1 MDEHKRL
8 SKRSLI
14 IIVVAIV
21 VATNFLTYTLITT
34 FGISLGGK
42 SVIVVSDSYTAK
54 KVDKLLY
61 LYKELN
67 DNYLQP
73 LDTDNLWESAYKG
86 LFEGAD
92 DQYTVYMD
100 KATYDEY
107 KQEVT
112 GKYAGIGVRIVQGED
127 KLVTVIGVFKNSP
140 AEKAGMQIGD
150 KIIAIDD
157 KDATS
162 ITVDQAA
169 SYMRGEAGTTVAV
182 TVLRGDKQV
191 SMTLTRAELS
201 VESVTG
207 EILDNNI
214 GYINISEFSSNVST
228 QFNTVLNGQLKKGI
242 TSLIIDLRN
251 NPGGDV
257 GETLAIADR
266 ILPSAMIIYT
276 QDRMGKKQ
284 EYSST
289 ASQSLNIPVVVLI
302 NEYSASASEILAA
315 ALKDNNAATLIGT
328 KSYGKGIIQS
338 LQGMSD
344 GSGYKITIEQYFS
357 PNGDTIHKVGVEP
370 NTVVELS
377 KNVTYK
383 YGKIT
388 QGQDTQLNAAVK
400 YLETKK

>member
-1 MDEHKRL
+1 MNEHKRL
-8 SKRSLI
+8 TKRALI
-14 IIVVAIV
+14 IIVAVIV
-21 VATNFLTYTLITT
+21 IATNFLTYTLITT
-34 FGISLGGK
+34 FGISFGGK
-42 SVIVVSDSYTAK
+42 SVIVVNDSYTAK

-73 LDTDNLWESAYKG
+73 LDKDNLWESAYKG

-127 KLVTVIGVFKNSP
+127 KLVTVIGVFKDSP
-140 AEKAGMQIGD
+140 AEKAGMQVGD
-150 KIIAIDD
+150 KIISIDD

-169 SYMRGEAGTTVAV
+169 SYMRGDAGTDVNV
-182 TVLRGDKQV
+182 TVLRGAKQV
-191 SMTLTRAELS
+191 SMTLTRAELN

-214 GYINISEFSSNVST
+214 GYINISEFSSNVSS
-228 QFNTVLNGQLKKGI
+228 QFNIMLNEQLKKGI

-257 GETLAIADR
+257 NETLQIADR
-266 ILPSAMIIYT
+266 ILPSALIIYT
-276 QDRMGKKQ
+276 EDNVGKKQ
-284 EYSST
+284 EYRSAAT
-289 ASQSLNIPVVVLI
+289 QSLNIPVVVLI

-370 NTVVELS
+370 NMVVQLP

-388 QGQDTQLNAAVK
+388 QGQDTQLNAAIK

>member
-1 MDEHKRL
+1 MDGHKKL
-8 SKRSLI
+8 SKRAI
-14 IIVVAIV
+14 IIIIAIILV
-21 VATNFLTYTLITT
+21 TNFLTYTLITT
-34 FGISLGGK
+34 FGLSFGGK
-42 SVIVVSDSYTAK
+42 SVIVVKDSYAAQ
-54 KVDKLLY
+54 KVNKLLY
-61 LYKELN
+61 LYNELN
-67 DNYLQP
+67 DNYLEP
-73 LDTDNLWESAYKG
+73 LDKDALWESVYKG
-86 LFEGAD
+86 LFEGAAD
-92 DQYTVYMD
+92 DYTVYMD
-100 KATYDEY
+100 KETYDEY

-112 GKYAGIGVRIVQGED
+112 GKYAGIGVRIVQGDD
-127 KLVTVIGVFKNSP
+127 KLVTVIGVFKDSP

-169 SYMRGEAGTTVAV
+169 SYMRGDAGTMVKV
-182 TVLRGDKQV
+182 TVSRNNKQV
-191 SMTLTRAELS
+191 SMTLTRADLN

-207 EILDNNI
+207 SILENNI
-214 GYINISEFSSNVST
+214 GYINISEFSSDVSR
-228 QFNTVLNGQLKKGI
+228 QFNSVINEQLKKGI

-257 GETLAIADR
+257 NETLSIADR
-266 ILPSAMIIYT
+266 ILPSALIIYT
-276 QDRMGKKQ
+276 EDRMGKKQ

-289 ASQSLNIPVVVLI
+289 ATQSLNIPIIVLI

-357 PNGDTIHKVGVEP
+357 PNGDTIHKVGIEP
-370 NTVVELS
+370 NMVVNLP

-388 QGQDTQLNAAVK
+388 DGQDTQLAAAIK

>member
-1 MDEHKRL
+1 MDGHKKF
-8 SKRSLI
+8 SKRALI
-14 IIVVAIV
+14 IIIAIILV
-21 VATNFLTYTLITT
+21 TNFLTYTLITT
-34 FGISLGGK
+34 FGLSFGGK
-42 SVIVVSDSYTAK
+42 SVIVVKDSYAAQ
-54 KVDKLLY
+54 KVNKLLY
-61 LYKELN
+61 LYNELN
-67 DNYLQP
+67 DNYLEP
-73 LDTDNLWESAYKG
+73 LDKDALWEGVYKG
-86 LFEGAD
+86 LFEGAAD
-92 DQYTVYMD
+92 DYTVYMD
-100 KATYDEY
+100 KETYDEY

-112 GKYAGIGVRIVQGED
+112 GKYAGIGVRIVQGDD
-127 KLVTVIGVFKNSP
+127 KLVTVIGVFKDSP

-169 SYMRGEAGTTVAV
+169 SYMRGDAGTMVKV
-182 TVLRGDKQV
+182 TVSRNNKQV
-191 SMTLTRAELS
+191 SMTLTRADLN

-207 EILDNNI
+207 SILENNI
-214 GYINISEFSSNVST
+214 GYINISEFSSDVSS
-228 QFNTVLNGQLKKGI
+228 QFNSMINEQLKKGI

-257 GETLAIADR
+257 NETLSIADR
-266 ILPSAMIIYT
+266 ILPSALIIYT
-276 QDRMGKKQ
+276 EDRMGKKQ

-289 ASQSLNIPVVVLI
+289 ATQSLNIPIIVLI

-338 LQGMSD
+338 LHGMSD

-357 PNGDTIHKVGVEP
+357 PNGDTIHKVGIEP
-370 NTVVELS
+370 NMVVNLP

-388 QGQDTQLNAAVK
+388 EGQDTQLAAAIK
-400 YLETKK
+400 YLENKK

>member
-14 IIVVAIV
+14 VIVVAIV
-21 VATNFLTYTLITT
+21 VATNLLTYTLITT
-34 FGISLGGK
+34 FGISFGGK

-112 GKYAGIGVRIVQGED
+112 GKYAGIGVRIVQGDD
-127 KLVTVIGVFKNSP
+127 KLVTVISVFKNSP

-169 SYMRGEAGTTVAV
+169 SYMRGDAGTTVNV
-182 TVLRGDKQV
+182 TVLRATKQV

-207 EILDNNI
+207 EILDNNV

-370 NTVVELS
+370 NTVVELP

-388 QGQDTQLNAAVK
+388 QGQDTQLNSAVK